1 MYLETLKSGCDLR
14 RNQCTGLSRNNERGK
29 SWDIPRL
36 VNHPNEEK
44 ARATLHVQFNS
55 VPSTAIFSRIPRTNE
70 VTISDGGVK

>member
-1 MYLETLKSGCDLR
+1 MYLETLKSACALR
-14 RNQCTGLSRNNERGK
+14 RNQCTRLSRNNETGK

-44 ARATLHVQFNS
+44 ASSTLHVQFNS
-55 VPSTAIFSRIPRTNE
+55 VPSTAILSRITRTNE

>member
-1 MYLETLKSGCDLR
+1 MYLETLESAWALR
-14 RNQCTGLSRNNERGK
+14 RNQHTGLSRNDETGK
-29 SWDIPRL
+29 SWDIPQL

-44 ARATLHVQFNS
+44 ASSTLHVQFNS